1 MNQIVIIGK
10 TGKVKTQK
18 VNSLTLETLYKKC
31 KFQKSDNFEK
41 RHTWKIQDKYFSI
54 YSKDTGR
61 AGHENKYDLAPPVD
75 SKLYFGNMAI
85 IKHEHSKP
93 SNDSFLNTNKE
104 EWEQI
109 YTKLMGGFE
118 DLNSEES
125 EEEEEIP
132 EEYLTKQGY
141 SKESGFIVDDS
152 DSLSNDKDD
161 TEEEEEEFIDETD
174 TDTSDKET
182 DENDDN
188 DEENEEALFGKESDY
203 DEEVV
208 GDEEESDEELIDSE
222 DDNGSDSELSC
233 EEYDY

>member
-41 RHTWKIQDKYFSI
+41 RHTWKIQDTYFSI

-61 AGHENKYDLAPPVD
+61 AGHENKYELPPPVD
-75 SKLYFGNMAI
+75 SKLYFGTMAVV
-85 IKHEHSKP
+85 KHGNSKP
-93 SNDSFLNTNKE
+93 SNDSLLNTNKE

-118 DLNSEES
+118 DLNSEETE

-152 DSLSNDKDD
+152 DPPSNDKDD

-182 DENDDN
+182 DENDD
-188 DEENEEALFGKESDY
+188 EENDEALFGKESDY

-222 DDNGSDSELSC
+222 DDNGGDSELSC

>member
-61 AGHENKYDLAPPVD
+61 AGHENKYELPPPVD
-75 SKLYFGNMAI
+75 SKLYFGTMAVV
-85 IKHEHSKP
+85 KHGNSKP
-93 SNDSFLNTNKE
+93 SNDSLLNTNKE

-118 DLNSEES
+118 DLNSEETE

-152 DSLSNDKDD
+152 DPPSNDKDD

-182 DENDDN
+182 DENDD
-188 DEENEEALFGKESDY
+188 EENDEALFGKESDY
-203 DEEVV
+203 EEEGV

-222 DDNGSDSELSC
+222 DDNGGDSELSC

>member
-1 MNQIVIIGK
+1 MNQIVIVGK

-61 AGHENKYDLAPPVD
+61 AGHENKYDLPPPVD
-75 SKLYFGNMAI
+75 SKLYFGTMAV
-85 IKHEHSKP
+85 IKHENSQP
-93 SNDSFLNTNKE
+93 SNDCLLNTNKE

-118 DLNSEES
+118 DLNSEETE

-152 DSLSNDKDD
+152 DPLSNDKDD
-161 TEEEEEEFIDETD
+161 TEEEEEFIDETD

-182 DENDDN
+182 DENDD
-188 DEENEEALFGKESDY
+188 EENEEALFGKESDY
-203 DEEVV
+203 DDEVV

-222 DDNGSDSELSC
+222 DDNGGDSELSC
-233 EEYDY
+233 EEYNY